1 MTVKMVKTWIILPQ
15 LLLVTVVRGNDFI
28 SHVEETLISHDDDWT
43 HRQAI
48 GELEEAF
55 AYGDKSRFRYER
67 IKLFDKRFRFS
78 SFAETCFMI

>member
-1 MTVKMVKTWIILPQ
+1 MVTSRIIFSQ
-15 LLLVTVVRGNDFI
+15 LLVLVVRGNDFI

-55 AYGDKSRFRYER
+55 AYGDKSRFR
-67 IKLFDKRFRFS
+67 
-78 SFAETCFMI
+78 

>member
-1 MTVKMVKTWIILPQ
+1 MHQQIIQ
-15 LLLVTVVRGNDFI
+15 KQVTSPVVAENSDFSVVRGNDFI

-55 AYGDKSRFRYER
+55 AYGDKSRFRYEH
-67 IKLFDKRFRFS
+67 IKLFD
-78 SFAETCFMI
+78 

>member
-55 AYGDKSRFRYER
+55 AYGDKSRFRYEH
-67 IKLFDKRFRFS
+67 IKLFD
-78 SFAETCFMI
+78 